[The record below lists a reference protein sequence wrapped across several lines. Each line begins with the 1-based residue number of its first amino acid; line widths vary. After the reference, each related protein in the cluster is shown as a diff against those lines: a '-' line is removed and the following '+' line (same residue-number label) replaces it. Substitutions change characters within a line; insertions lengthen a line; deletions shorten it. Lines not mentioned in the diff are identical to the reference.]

1 MFNFLRVGKVQL
13 FKLFYHSIILTITLT
28 FLFLLAMDLISLAL
42 GFRIEINISY
52 VSVIVVIWVLYAL
65 KSERYK
71 KENNI

>member
-13 FKLFYHSIILTITLT
+13 FKLFYHSIILTITLI
-28 FLFLLAMDLISLAL
+28 FLYLLATALISLAL
-42 GFRIEINISY
+42 GFRREININY
-52 VSVIVVIWVLYAL
+52 VSVIVVIWVLYVL